1 MTISMSD
8 QLKEIGKRIRE
19 IRLSKK
25 MSQEEVAY
33 KAKTSVCNI
42 SDIELGKTN
51 YRIETFMGILE
62 ALQASADYILLADA
76 PNANEI
82 YKKELAN
89 ILNDCT
95 PNESESILRI
105 IKEIKA
111 TCRNN

>member
-1 MTISMSD
+1 MTAFAVSSTTRDSYNVQSSIIS
-8 QLKEIGKRIRE
+8 I
-19 IRLSKK
+19 
-25 MSQEEVAY
+25 
-33 KAKTSVCNI
+33 CNI

-95 PNESESILRI
+95 PNEAESILRI